1 MGVFFI
7 KVTDAFN
14 NKEMLIRGDL
24 IFKIEETE
32 RMGAKGLMKV
42 RHIQFVDGASEYV
55 TDTMGDLI
63 DTLVGGKDD
72 W

>member
-32 RMGAKGLMKV
+32 RMGSKGLMKV

-55 TDTMGDLI
+55 TDTIDDLI
-63 DTLVGGKDD
+63 GTLVRGKERR
-72 W
+72 

>member
-1 MGVFFI
+1 MNVFFI

-32 RMGAKGLMKV
+32 RIGAKGLMKV

-63 DTLVGGKDD
+63 GTLVGGKDD
-72 W
+72 